1 MRFDGLQGP
10 SGKPGDREDVNFV
23 AAAFNLQYNWIALG
37 GAALFAVVS
46 GSLLPIILAAGT
58 ELMYLAIVPQMA
70 TFQRLVRSWKFG
82 EELQQRQVQYAQMLS
97 SLSPEAKAR
106 YAKLAQVCAYVRGN
120 FSQFSSTSKIFLEQM
135 NARLDGLLDGY
146 ARLLLAA
153 SQQQQ
158 YLKATNPDEID
169 EEIAALQKE
178 MNNDPVK
185 VQEINK
191 KRVEILTKRLEKYQK
206 ICENQQIID
215 AQCSAIEDA
224 LHLVRDQS
232 VTMRDPQQVSDQL
245 DNLVRDVEQTEQT
258 VQQVEA
264 IFGNMTGNMG
274 GNVGADLDVLLPP
287 DSTPSNSGA
296 AKRSRSKN

>member
-1 MRFDGLQGP
+1 MRFDGLQRP
-10 SGKPGDREDVNFV
+10 SGNTDDREEINFV
-23 AAAFNLQYNWIALG
+23 KTAFNLQYNWIALG
-37 GAALFAVVS
+37 GATLFAVVS
-46 GSLLPIILAAGT
+46 GSLLPVILAAGV
-58 ELMYLAIVPQMA
+58 ELMYLSVVPQMA

-82 EELQQRQVQYAQMLS
+82 EELHERQVQFAQMLS
-97 SLSPEAKAR
+97 NLSPEAKAR
-106 YAKLAQVCAYVRGN
+106 YGKLAQVCAVVRSN
-120 FSQFSSTSKIFLEQM
+120 FSQFSTTSKIFLQQM
-135 NARLDGLLDGY
+135 DARLDGLLDGY

-158 YLKATNPDEID
+158 YLKGTDPDEI
-169 EEIAALQKE
+169 EQEINVLQEE

-191 KRVEILTKRLEKYQK
+191 KRIEILTKRLEKYQK
-206 ICENQQIID
+206 ICENQQIVD

-232 VTMRDPQQVSDQL
+232 VTMRDPQRVSDQL
-245 DNLVRDVEQTEQT
+245 DTLVRDVEQTEQT

-264 IFGNMTGNMG
+264 MLGNMAGEFEMSPL
-274 GNVGADLDVLLPP
+274 LDAPP
-287 DSTPSNSGA
+287 TPAA

>member
-1 MRFDGLQGP
+1 MTFNGLQDP
-10 SGKPGDREDVNFV
+10 SSTPGDREEINFV
-23 AAAFNLQYNWIALG
+23 KEAFNLQYNWIVLA

-46 GSLLPIILAAGT
+46 GSLLPIILAAGA
-58 ELMYLAIVPQMA
+58 ELMYLAVIPQNSQ
-70 TFQRLVRSWKFG
+70 FQRLVRSWKFG
-82 EELQQRQVQYAQMLS
+82 DELRQRQEQFAELLN

-106 YAKLAQVCAYVRGN
+106 YTKLAQVCAYVRGN
-120 FSQFSSTSKIFLEQM
+120 FSQFSSTSKMFLQQM
-135 NARLDGLLDGY
+135 DSRLDGLLHGY

-158 YLKATNPDEID
+158 YLKGTDPNEIKQ
-169 EEIAALQKE
+169 EIAALQKD
-178 MNNDPVK
+178 MDGDPPK

-191 KRVEILTKRLEKYQK
+191 KRIEILTKRVEKYQK
-206 ICENQQIID
+206 ICENQQVVD
-215 AQCSAIEDA
+215 AQCSAVEDV

-264 IFGNMTGNMG
+264 IFGSMGSDLEGLMSVEGPAADSGTARRTRMTN
-274 GNVGADLDVLLPP
+274 
-287 DSTPSNSGA
+287 
-296 AKRSRSKN
+296 

>member
-1 MRFDGLQGP
+1 MSFDGLQDP
-10 SGKPGDREDVNFV
+10 SSTPGDREEINFV
-23 AAAFNLQYNWIALG
+23 KEAFNLQYNWIVLA

-46 GSLLPIILAAGT
+46 GSLLPIILAAGA
-58 ELMYLAIVPQMA
+58 ELMYLAVIPQNSQ
-70 TFQRLVRSWKFG
+70 FQRLVRSWKFG
-82 EELQQRQVQYAQMLS
+82 DELRRRQEQFAELLN

-106 YAKLAQVCAYVRGN
+106 YTKLAQVCAYVRGN
-120 FSQFSSTSKIFLEQM
+120 FSQFSSTSKMFLQQM
-135 NARLDGLLDGY
+135 DSRLDGLLHGY

-158 YLKATNPDEID
+158 YLKGTDPNEIKQ
-169 EEIAALQKE
+169 EIAALQKD
-178 MNNDPVK
+178 MDGDLPK

-191 KRVEILTKRLEKYQK
+191 KRIEILTKRVEKYQK
-206 ICENQQIID
+206 ICENQQVVD
-215 AQCSAIEDA
+215 AQCSAVEDV

-264 IFGNMTGNMG
+264 IFGSMG
-274 GNVGADLDVLLPP
+274 SDLEGLMSVEDPAAD
-287 DSTPSNSGA
+287 SGA
-296 AKRSRSKN
+296 ARRTRMTN